1 MNIHI
6 CVENIDNFVG
16 FFNNILLEEFVEIL
30 SDVQLL
36 IIPYLSI
43 SILVQLRYNQS
54 VLIEFKIL
62 FI

>member
-1 MNIHI
+1 MTVHWHKMT
-6 CVENIDNFVG
+6 DNQC
-16 FFNNILLEEFVEIL
+16 NLSKYIALKQIL

-43 SILVQLRYNQS
+43 SILVQLHYNQS
-54 VLIEFKIL
+54 LLIEFKIL

>member
-1 MNIHI
+1 MTVHWHKMN
-6 CVENIDNFVG
+6 DNRC
-16 FFNNILLEEFVEIL
+16 NLSKYIALKQIL
-30 SDVQLL
+30 SDIQLL

-62 FI
+62 FIKLI

>member
-1 MNIHI
+1 MTVHWHKKT
-6 CVENIDNFVG
+6 DNRC
-16 FFNNILLEEFVEIL
+16 ILSKYIALLKQIL

-43 SILVQLRYNQS
+43 SILVQLHYNQS
-54 VLIEFKIL
+54 LLTEFKIL